1 MQGCEIPEKL
11 LFGEVCKN
19 DTPLYGV
26 FCVCVC
32 IFFAVCFFKSR
43 PLVLTEVSKQ
53 ARRCHLLSAPLQA
66 AEQPQ
71 HPKPRLTAGPTQ
83 GPLRTNAAKA
93 QGRGEESSQGLALL
107 LPSPLRLRNAN

>member
-1 MQGCEIPEKL
+1 MVY
-11 LFGEVCKN
+11 FV
-19 DTPLYGV
+19 
-26 FCVCVC
+26 CVCVC
-32 IFFAVCFFKSR
+32 FFAVCFFKSR
-43 PLVLTEVSKQ
+43 PLVLAEVSKQ

-71 HPKPRLTAGPTQ
+71 HPELRLMAGPAQ
-83 GPLRTNAAKA
+83 GPLRTKAAKA

>member
-1 MQGCEIPEKL
+1 MQGCKIPEKP

-32 IFFAVCFFKSR
+32 FFAVCFFKSR
-43 PLVLTEVSKQ
+43 PLVLAEVSKQ

-71 HPKPRLTAGPTQ
+71 HPGSGLWLA
-83 GPLRTNAAKA
+83 PLKV
-93 QGRGEESSQGLALL
+93 L
-107 LPSPLRLRNAN
+107 

>member
-1 MQGCEIPEKL
+1 MQGCKIPEKP

-19 DTPLYGV
+19 NTPLYGV

-32 IFFAVCFFKSR
+32 FFAVCFFKSR
-43 PLVLTEVSKQ
+43 PLVLAEVSKQ
-53 ARRCHLLSAPLQA
+53 ARRCHLLSAPLQD

-71 HPKPRLTAGPTQ
+71 HPELRLMAGPAQ
-83 GPLRTNAAKA
+83 GPLRTKAAKA